1 MGGWT
6 LPKNNKEFNRD
17 FLKHFLQNEENT
29 SDKLEIISAVL
40 LSLGEGLST
49 LSAVLA
55 FDGKQSENFDG
66 TDAITLAIIGGSIQT
81 FGDIVA
87 TIAAVRAIEELQTL
101 NKNRNNDS
109 NATPNRIKELERE
122 NNYLKAELNRLRKQK
137 K

>member
-1 MGGWT
+1 M
-6 LPKNNKEFNRD
+6 PKNNKIFYTD
-17 FLKHFLQNEENT
+17 FLTQFLQDENNT
-29 SDKLEIISAVL
+29 AEKLGIISAVL
-40 LSLGEGLST
+40 LSLGEGLFT
-49 LSAVLA
+49 LSAVLT
-55 FDGKQSENFDG
+55 FEGKQSENFDG
-66 TDAITLAIIGGSIQT
+66 TDAITLALIGGSIQT

-101 NKNRNNDS
+101 SKNRNNDN

>member
-1 MGGWT
+1 M
-6 LPKNNKEFNRD
+6 PKNNNNKEFNTN
-17 FLKHFLQNEENT
+17 FLKQFLQNEENT
-29 SDKLEIISAVL
+29 AAKLAIISAAL
-40 LSLGEGLST
+40 LTLGEGIST
-49 LSAVLA
+49 LSDALTLE
-55 FDGKQSENFDG
+55 GKQSENFDG

-101 NKNRNNDS
+101 SKNRNNDN

-122 NNYLKAELNRLRKQK
+122 NNYLKAELNRLKKQK

>member
-1 MGGWT
+1 M
-6 LPKNNKEFNRD
+6 PKNNKEFNRD

-66 TDAITLAIIGGSIQT
+66 TDAITLAIIGSSIQT

-122 NNYLKAELNRLRKQK
+122 NNYLKAELNKLRKQK